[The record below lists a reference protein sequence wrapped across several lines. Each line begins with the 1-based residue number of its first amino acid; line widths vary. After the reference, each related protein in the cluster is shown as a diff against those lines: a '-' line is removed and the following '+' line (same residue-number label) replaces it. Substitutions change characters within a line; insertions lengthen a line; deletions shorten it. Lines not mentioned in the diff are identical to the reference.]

1 MEEEQ
6 KQVDRIVQ
14 ESCERAGPILKRM
27 LEPIQ
32 TMLDGSADL
41 RSLKEQLDK
50 EGNLQRLYDEMDEGD
65 LEEILRQ
72 GMDLSE
78 MIGRS
83 QQ

>member
-14 ESCERAGPILKRM
+14 ESRERAGRILKRM

-41 RSLKEQLDK
+41 RSLKEQLDQ
-50 EGNLQRLYDEMDEGD
+50 EENLQKLYDEMDDGD

>member
-50 EGNLQRLYDEMDEGD
+50 EGTLQRLYDEMDEGD

>member
-27 LEPIQ
+27 LEPIK

>member
-32 TMLDGSADL
+32 TMMDGSADL

>member
-1 MEEEQ
+1 
-6 KQVDRIVQ
+6 
-14 ESCERAGPILKRM
+14 
-27 LEPIQ
+27 
-32 TMLDGSADL
+32 MLDGSADL
-41 RSLKEQLDK
+41 RSLKEQLDQ
-50 EGNLQRLYDEMDEGD
+50 EENLQKLYDEMDDGD

>member
-14 ESCERAGPILKRM
+14 ESCERAGRILKRM

>member
-14 ESCERAGPILKRM
+14 ESCERAGRILKRM

-50 EGNLQRLYDEMDEGD
+50 EENIQKLYNEMDEGE
-65 LEEILRQ
+65 LEEMLRQ

-78 MIGRS
+78 
-83 QQ
+83 

>member
-14 ESCERAGPILKRM
+14 ESCERAGPILKR
-27 LEPIQ
+27 
-32 TMLDGSADL
+32 MLDGSADL

>member
-14 ESCERAGPILKRM
+14 ESCERAGPRLKRM

>member
-41 RSLKEQLDK
+41 RSLKAKLEK
-50 EGNLQRLYDEMDEGD
+50 EGNLKRMYYEKDEGE

>member
-32 TMLDGSADL
+32 TMLDDSVR
-41 RSLKEQLDK
+41 RSRRRR
-50 EGNLQRLYDEMDEGD
+50 GP
-65 LEEILRQ
+65 
-72 GMDLSE
+72 
-78 MIGRS
+78 
-83 QQ
+83 

>member
-41 RSLKEQLDK
+41 RILKEQLDK

>member
-14 ESCERAGPILKRM
+14 ESCEKAGLILKRM
-27 LEPIQ
+27 LEPVQ
-32 TMLDGSADL
+32 EMLDGSADL
-41 RSLKEQLDK
+41 RSLKEQLDQ
-50 EGNLQRLYDEMDEGD
+50 EENLQKLYDEIDDGD

>member
-78 MIGRS
+78 MIGSS

>member
-14 ESCERAGPILKRM
+14 ESCEKAGLILKRM
-27 LEPIQ
+27 LEAVQ
-32 TMLDGSADL
+32 EMLDGSADL
-41 RSLKEQLDK
+41 RSLKEQLDQ
-50 EGNLQRLYDEMDEGD
+50 EENLQKLYDEMDDGD

>member
-41 RSLKEQLDK
+41 RRLREQLDK

>member
-14 ESCERAGPILKRM
+14 GSCERAGPILKRM

>member
-14 ESCERAGPILKRM
+14 ESRERAGRILKRM

-50 EGNLQRLYDEMDEGD
+50 EENIQKLYNEMDEGE
-65 LEEILRQ
+65 LEEMLRQ
-72 GMDLSE
+72 GLDLSE

>member
-6 KQVDRIVQ
+6 KQVDRTVQ

>member
-14 ESCERAGPILKRM
+14 ESCERAGQILKRM

-50 EGNLQRLYDEMDEGD
+50 EENIQKLYNEMDEGE
-65 LEEILRQ
+65 LEEMLRQ

>member
-1 MEEEQ
+1 
-6 KQVDRIVQ
+6 
-14 ESCERAGPILKRM
+14 M

>member
-41 RSLKEQLDK
+41 RSLREQLDK

>member
-14 ESCERAGPILKRM
+14 ESRERAGRILKRM

-50 EGNLQRLYDEMDEGD
+50 E
-65 LEEILRQ
+65 EETKKPDVRTDRKADVKPEPALV
-72 GMDLSE
+72 
-78 MIGRS
+78 
-83 QQ
+83 

>member
-32 TMLDGSADL
+32 TMDGSADL

>member
-14 ESCERAGPILKRM
+14 ESCERAGAILKRM
-27 LEPIQ
+27 LKPVQ

-50 EGNLQRLYDEMDEGD
+50 EENLQRLYDEMDEGD

>member
-72 GMDLSE
+72 GMNLSE